1 MSSIFSPPPP
11 PHALHS
17 SAGVRIPVP
26 GSNNKPDSGSEMWS
40 RLRQQ
45 FTSERSQKP
54 GRYYH
59 NHERRRLSIKSI
71 LEATKPGSIRG
82 KPFRP
87 RSPPATP
94 QPPPPI
100 WTTTSASTQGNNLS
114 AENTVTGVRK
124 SAALSA
130 QARYHRR
137 LALSQALEAAE
148 RTKNSPGAYRSPPL
162 LPPIED

>member
-1 MSSIFSPPPP
+1 
-11 PHALHS
+11 
-17 SAGVRIPVP
+17 
-26 GSNNKPDSGSEMWS
+26 MWS

-114 AENTVTGVRK
+114 AENTVTGARK
-124 SAALSA
+124 NAAALSA